1 MQSVLK
7 VTNLL
12 SFQNKFEHK
21 LFIHYWLYL
30 NTDELIQLQLLNRD
44 VDCIN
49 DFFYKMNH
57 SFSIMRS

>member
-12 SFQNKFEHK
+12 SFQSKFEHK

-49 DFFYKMNH
+49 DFFNKMNH